1 MELLQVIQT
10 ADSLCPNPYSREE
23 KLRWCDEVSAG
34 IRREIKKIYNTVE
47 TVVHGPEELV
57 LPDDIDFADIETAY
71 INGRLM
77 DKLDFRSFAAG
88 TIPTG
93 VSFPARIK
101 LVFLTRAMPV
111 RMVNLKGNF
120 DVSENF
126 IQLDSPE
133 LYPGDCIEWVLL
145 ENLEEEPDW
154 SRANRTYI
162 IDQVYD
168 GLMVE
173 ENTFT
178 PQTGAPLAIRR
189 VIDDLTEIDELP
201 YESMYIEYLLAKMAM
216 YQRDYT
222 GYNAH
227 MTQYNLL
234 WEGLRRDYKT
244 RAPFNPVSSLR
255 NYWEKSGG
263 VEL

>member
-1 MELLQVIQT
+1 MELLQVIST
-10 ADSLCPNPYSREE
+10 ADALCPNPFSREE
-23 KLRWCDEVSAG
+23 KLRWCDEVSSA
-34 IRREIKKIYNTVE
+34 IRREIKKIYNTIE
-47 TVVHGPEELV
+47 TRVNGPEELV
-57 LPDDIDFADIETAY
+57 LPDDIDFTDIETAY
-71 INGRLM
+71 VNGKLM
-77 DKLDFRSFAAG
+77 DKVDFRSFADG
-88 TIPTG
+88 TVPKG
-93 VSFPARIK
+93 VSFPATIR

-111 RMVNLKGNF
+111 RYVNLKGCF

-126 IQLDSPE
+126 IKLENVD

-145 ENLEEEPDW
+145 PDPDAEPDW
-154 SRANRTYI
+154 SGANRTYI

-168 GLMVE
+168 GLVVE

-201 YESMYIEYLLAKMAM
+201 YESMYIEYLLAKMAL

-222 GYNAH
+222 AYSAH
-227 MTQYNLL
+227 TTQYNLL

-244 RAPFNPVSSLR
+244 RAPMNTVSGLR
-255 NYWEKSGG
+255 NYWE
-263 VEL
+263 V